1 MERPKIE
8 DFFPKDHT
16 TERLNDF
23 FLQNKG
29 IYNYIQSLDNYI
41 DELES
46 KTSGMTIQEAIKSGK
61 PFKRPYMELFHHI
74 DDGDIWE
81 THALYKLR
89 VTYNAEDL
97 LAQDWQIKE
106 GECG

>member
-8 DFFPKDHT
+8 DFFPKDYT
-16 TERLNDF
+16 MERLNDF

-46 KTSGMTIQEAIKSGK
+46 KTSGMTIQEAI
-61 PFKRPYMELFHHI
+61 
-74 DDGDIWE
+74 D
-81 THALYKLR
+81 
-89 VTYNAEDL
+89 DL
-97 LAQDWQIKE
+97 LDERLNLSQIR
-106 GECG
+106 